1 MNKKAFILIE
11 LIITIAIV
19 SILAAVAFVSVNPA
33 KRIGDTKDDE
43 RLAEAISIKA
53 AIEKYTTDKL
63 GLPTSI
69 EGKENHIPNTDK
81 AVKIGDGDDST
92 RILDG
97 KMDEVAIWDRA
108 LLEEEVL
115 AIYNLQK

>member
-1 MNKKAFILIE
+1 
-11 LIITIAIV
+11 
-19 SILAAVAFVSVNPA
+19 
-33 KRIGDTKDDE
+33 
-43 RLAEAISIKA
+43 
-53 AIEKYTTDKL
+53 
-63 GLPTSI
+63 
-69 EGKENHIPNTDK
+69 KENHIPNTDK
-81 AVKIGDGDDST
+81 AAKIGDGDDST